1 MKVTLLKQL
10 RTESWNRYEIRD
22 WNDVAGCYE
31 KPWHICT
38 GPHTALSYHEYKTKE
53 EAVEAAKLLWHD
65 IAQKYLWNHR
75 DKRKRNK
82 YPW

>member
-1 MKVTLLKQL
+1 MKTKLLKQL
-10 RTESWNRYEIRD
+10 RAESWNKYEIRN
-22 WNDVAGCYE
+22 WRDVSSYKD
-31 KPWHICT
+31 KPWVIGCGEKT
-38 GPHTALSYHEYKTKE
+38 TLAYHQYATRE

-65 IAQKYLWNHR
+65 VAQKYLWTHR